1 MCIRDR
7 FTSDQG
13 VADVDWNLSS
23 RDQLAAKYYYQ
34 HDPSSSPYAYSNV
47 PGFTGHMDT
56 GSQLGSL
63 NNVQTI
69 GSNLSIS
76 ETVGVL
82 REKVY
87 ATNDQPW
94 APGQKNTPAAGITSA
109 FGSYFSGYTINDA
122 IGDQFDSSTGPLYGL
137 VAPSLAIGPDAEY
150 QAENTG
156 MFQNRI
162 EPSGTAIWTKG
173 RHTISFGGS
182 WSYTQLNLRDRRTGT
197 GNVASPDFVSF
208 LDNWVTPYS
217 TQNFTATTYLEG
229 NANRYL
235 RANETGLFVQ
245 DKFQVTPTLSITGG
259 IRYDWNGGLYDKN
272 GYLFNFDPSKY
283 SYSVASDT
291 ITRDVYKR
299 QR

>member
-1 MCIRDR
+1 MPGEPGNYLVPSALPTASPNVYSPYNAFLPGTSR
-7 FTSDQG
+7 FTSDQA
-13 VADVDWNLSS
+13 VADLDWDLSS

-47 PGFTGHMDT
+47 PGFTGHMDN

-76 ETVGVL
+76 ETIGVL

-94 APGQKNTPAAGITSA
+94 APGQKNSPAAGITSA

-173 RHTISFGGS
+173 RHSLSFGGS
-182 WSYTQLNLRDRRTGT
+182 LVLYAVEFARPPHGHGQC
-197 GNVASPDFVSF
+197 
-208 LDNWVTPYS
+208 
-217 TQNFTATTYLEG
+217 
-229 NANRYL
+229 
-235 RANETGLFVQ
+235 GLARLCLL
-245 DKFQVTPTLSITGG
+245 P
-259 IRYDWNGGLYDKN
+259 R
-272 GYLFNFDPSKY
+272 
-283 SYSVASDT
+283 
-291 ITRDVYKR
+291 
-299 QR
+299 